1 MENWKTHL
9 RRFKFLLECV
19 AALIIVLGP
28 IYAFAASTV
37 ILSTTTYPGLS
48 QTKTSVIPVALPKPG
63 VYVFDLVADSTAAAV
78 AWTSLQVYLQ
88 QEGLSRGTWYTL
100 PKSTFTACTA
110 ACGENVYP
118 DLYIGGRVRAQWTLT
133 GSSVTF
139 VVTAREV
146 SP

>member
-1 MENWKTHL
+1 MRSKTKL
-9 RRFKFLLECV
+9 WGVLVAVGIALAPLL
-19 AALIIVLGP
+19 A
-28 IYAFAASTV
+28 YAGSTV
-37 ILSTTTYPGLS
+37 IISTTSYPGVS
-48 QTKTSVIPVALPKPG
+48 QTKTSVAAVSLPKPG

-88 QEGLSRGTWYTL
+88 QEGLGRGNWYTL

-139 VVTAREV
+139 TVTAREV
-146 SP
+146 NP